1 MVASGTLWKTST
13 SRFLMRLT
21 AISLPTTAAISGAVA
36 AWMFWPD
43 FSFTVFWVS
52 MVSVGFIVGLIT
64 LLSLIVR
71 VDAPGSTWLKL
82 PLQHIEVLENGA
94 SLSDA
99 NGEILGIQ
107 SAGTL
112 QVVRTNL
119 RHGKGLAGAVALE
132 HAGGT
137 TWVVPYQLLGAWSGV
152 RGVHHTAEA
161 HRIEDPLFDALL
173 KLAD

>member
-1 MVASGTLWKTST
+1 MARGTLWKTST
-13 SRFLMRLT
+13 PRFLMRLT
-21 AISLPTTAAISGAVA
+21 AISLPTTAAISGAFT
-36 AWMFWPD
+36 AWMSWPD
-43 FSFTVFWVS
+43 FSFMVFWVS
-52 MVSVGFIVGLIT
+52 LVSVGFIVGLIT

-94 SLSDA
+94 TLSDA
-99 NGEILGIQ
+99 SGVLLGVQ

-119 RHGKGLAGAVALE
+119 RHGKGGLAGAVALE

-137 TWVVPYQLLGAWSGV
+137 TWVVPYQLLGAWSGI

-173 KLAD
+173 TLAD